1 MRFHVAGLLVATCL
15 TLAWAADSH
24 AQTPAY
30 EVIDQSC
37 NANGYVLTPKP
48 GAAQRYPNGAL
59 LKAKT
64 YLGKSCDAF
73 NQTLGSGVWCWAN
86 GGLNVEFRGKAYG
99 LARMELNCEHPGLS
113 VGGEDCSCGTRPLPS
128 WK

>member
-1 MRFHVAGLLVATCL
+1 MRNQIATVL
-15 TLAWAADSH
+15 ITIAAALSWTVESH
-24 AQTPAY
+24 GQQSAY
-30 EVIDQSC
+30 DVIDQSC

-48 GAAQRYPNGAL
+48 GAAKRFPDGAL

-86 GGLNVEFRGKAYG
+86 GGLNVEFGGQAYG
-99 LARMELNCEHPGLS
+99 LARMELYCEHPGLN
-113 VGGEDCSCGTRPLPS
+113 VGGQDCSCGTRPLPS